1 MLEDIFPNHI
11 FNSFVDVFYQ
21 KRVEEASHIDYE
33 LEPVFRKLMAA
44 AKSKSLFPE
53 DLTAIEDNNIKAREE
68 ILGLGCGDMLH
79 RLVGMP
85 HTIPENLDVVQ
96 VTSRLSMP
104 TYS

>member
-1 MLEDIFPNHI
+1 MLEDIFPNHN

-79 RLVGMP
+79 SFVGMP
-85 HTIPENLDVVQ
+85 HTIPENLDIVQ
-96 VTSRLSMP
+96 VTCRLSMP